1 MSDPLESYP
10 APMAPTHTFFD
21 HTGDYGVDLRGESY
35 EEVLDALARAF
46 VDLLTGAPETVVEAE
61 SRPLE
66 VRGLDEEDL
75 LVALGNELLFRFEM
89 GFLVAR
95 LEVLAVLQEDG
106 AESEPGDGPAGELTL
121 EAEAWGEAFDP
132 ERHPIARPM
141 KAVTHHQAS
150 VVEDATG
157 ARARLVFDL

>member
-1 MSDPLESYP
+1 
-10 APMAPTHTFFD
+10 MAPTHTFFD
-21 HTGDYGVDLRGESY
+21 HTGDYGVDLAGESF
-35 EEVLDALARAF
+35 EELLDALARAF
-46 VDLLTGAPETVVEAE
+46 LDLLTGAPEAVAEVEAR
-61 SRPLE
+61 SLE
-66 VRGLDEEDL
+66 VRGVDEEDL

-95 LEVLAVLQEDG
+95 LKVSAVLEEDG
-106 AESEPGDGPAGELTL
+106 SEGPEGELVL
-121 EAEAWGEAFDP
+121 QAQAWGETFDP

>member
-1 MSDPLESYP
+1 MPTGKLP
-10 APMAPTHTFFD
+10 CTHMAPTHVFFD
-21 HTGDYGVDLRGESY
+21 HTGDYGVDLSGESY
-35 EEVLDALARAF
+35 EELLDGLARAF
-46 VDLLTGAPETVVEAE
+46 LDLLTGAPETVAELEAH
-61 SRPLE
+61 PLQ

-89 GFLVAR
+89 GFLVRR
-95 LEVLAVLQEDG
+95 LEVEAVLEEDG
-106 AESEPGDGPAGELTL
+106 EGDRPEGELSL
-121 EAEAWGEAFDP
+121 EAQAWGEPFDAG
-132 ERHPIARPM
+132 RHPIARPM

>member
-1 MSDPLESYP
+1 
-10 APMAPTHTFFD
+10 MAPTHTFFD
-21 HTGDYGVDLRGESY
+21 HTGDYGVDLTGESF

-46 VDLLTGAPETVVEAE
+46 LDLLTGAPATVVEVEA
-61 SRPLE
+61 RPLE

-89 GFLVAR
+89 GFLVGR
-95 LEVLAVLQEDG
+95 LEVLAVLEEDG
-106 AESEPGDGPAGELTL
+106 AAGDDASPAGELTL
-121 EAEAWGEAFDP
+121 EAKAWGEVFDP

>member
-1 MSDPLESYP
+1 MPP
-10 APMAPTHTFFD
+10 NHTFFD
-21 HTGDYGVDLRGESY
+21 HTGDYGVDLAGESF

-46 VDLLTGAPETVVEAE
+46 VDLLTGAPETVAE
-61 SRPLE
+61 SEARPLE

-95 LEVLAVLQEDG
+95 LEVLAVLEEDG
-106 AESEPGDGPAGELTL
+106 EEGARAGELTL
-121 EAEAWGEAFDP
+121 EAQAWGEAFDP

-157 ARARLVFDL
+157 AQARLVFDL

>member
-1 MSDPLESYP
+1 MP
-10 APMAPTHTFFD
+10 PTHTFFD
-21 HTGDYGVDLRGESY
+21 HTGDYGVDLAGESY
-35 EEVLDALARAF
+35 EEVLDGLARAF
-46 VDLLTGAPETVVEAE
+46 LDLLTGAPASVAEAE
-61 SRPLE
+61 GRALE

-89 GFLVAR
+89 GFLVRR
-95 LEVLAVLQEDG
+95 LAVEAVLQTEEEQEEAG
-106 AESEPGDGPAGELTL
+106 EHAGELILQAT
-121 EAEAWGEAFDP
+121 AWGEPFDP
-132 ERHPIARPM
+132 ERHPIARPL

>member
-1 MSDPLESYP
+1 MP
-10 APMAPTHTFFD
+10 PTHVFFD
-21 HTGDYGVDLRGESY
+21 HTGDYGVDLSGESY
-35 EEVLDALARAF
+35 EELLDGLARAF
-46 VDLLTGAPETVVEAE
+46 LDLLTGEPSAVAEVEA
-61 SRPLE
+61 RPLE
-66 VRGLDEEDL
+66 VSGLDEEDL
-75 LVALGNELLFRFEM
+75 LVALGNELLYRFEM

-95 LEVLAVLQEDG
+95 LEVEAVLEEDG
-106 AESEPGDGPAGELTL
+106 QDGVAGELSL
-121 EAEAWGEAFDP
+121 EAKAWGEAFDP